1 MGQDR
6 FDPDRSCLPSHGW
19 GIDMV
24 PELISG
30 AMKAADA
37 IIREQQADG
46 AIGPDVSY
54 SYKAVWPLALAGRPA
69 EATRLLDQFSA
80 TFLKPNG
87 EFRCGENIYAP
98 NQVNWRF
105 LYPNAWL
112 AIGAIH
118 LERLDIASRVG
129 NFIER
134 HQSENGG
141 FPAARELVAGDVP
154 QDMLSACMAGLVL
167 LYQGKIE
174 MALKA
179 GKFLVDLYEAQPDPA
194 NRIYLNLTPSGR
206 LLTEYPRE
214 RSYMYVIDKQ
224 LPEQP
229 YFAPG
234 AAMAFLSKLFMVS
247 GKNEYLG
254 YAEKYYGLA
263 LSPQSD
269 IPLGLF
275 DYPTSGKIG
284 WGAGNLYR
292 ATGNTLYR
300 NVAERVGRYLLKTQL
315 TDGRWPR
322 FRDNSDA
329 NLAAE
334 FCAWL
339 IEAAKALTTC

>member
-1 MGQDR
+1 MK
-6 FDPDRSCLPSHGW
+6 
-19 GIDMV
+19 MV
-24 PELISG
+24 RKLVSS

-37 IIREQQADG
+37 IISEQQSDG
-46 AIGPDVSY
+46 SIGPDVSY
-54 SYKAVWPLALAGRPA
+54 SYKAVWPLALAGRA
-69 EATRLLDQFSA
+69 EEATVLLDWVSA
-80 TFLKPNG
+80 KFLKANG
-87 EFRCGENIYAP
+87 EFRCDEKVYAP

-118 LERLDIASRVG
+118 LERLDIAARVG
-129 NFIER
+129 SFIER

-141 FPAARELVAGDVP
+141 FPAARDLVAGDVP
-154 QDMLSACMAGLVL
+154 QDMLSACIAGLVL

-174 MALKA
+174 KALKA
-179 GKFLVDLYEAQPDPA
+179 GKFLIDLYEAQPDPA

-206 LLTEYPRE
+206 LLTEYPQD
-214 RSYMYVIDKQ
+214 RSYMYLINKH

-254 YAEKYYGLA
+254 YAEQYYRLA
-263 LSPQSD
+263 LSPHSD

-284 WGAGNLYR
+284 WGAGNLFR
-292 ATGNTLYR
+292 ATGSPAYR
-300 NVAERVGRYLLKTQL
+300 AVAERVGTYLLKTQL
-315 TDGRWPR
+315 ADGRWPR
-322 FRDNSDA
+322 FWDNSDT

-339 IEAAKALTTC
+339 IEMAKAIAER

>member
-1 MGQDR
+1 MT
-6 FDPDRSCLPSHGW
+6 S
-19 GIDMV
+19 
-24 PELISG
+24 ELISG
-30 AMKAADA
+30 AMRAAEA
-37 IIREQQADG
+37 ILREQQADG
-46 AIGPDVSY
+46 SIGPDVSY
-54 SYKAVWPLALAGRPA
+54 SYKAVWPLALAGRPV
-69 EATRLLDQFSA
+69 EATRQLDWLSA
-80 TFLKPNG
+80 EFLRPAG
-87 EFRCGENIYAP
+87 EFRCGEDIYAP

-118 LERLDIASRVG
+118 LERLEVADRVAA
-129 NFIER
+129 FIQR
-134 HQSENGG
+134 YQSENGG

-167 LYQGKIE
+167 LYRGRLDQ
-174 MALKA
+174 ALRA
-179 GKFLVDLYEAQPDPA
+179 GKFLIDLYEAQPDPA

-206 LLTEYPRE
+206 LLTEYPVD
-214 RSYMYVIDKQ
+214 RSYMYLIDKR

-234 AAMAFLSKLFMVS
+234 AAMAFLSKLFMLS

-254 YAEKYYGLA
+254 YAEKYYRLA

-284 WGAGNLYR
+284 WGAGNLFR
-292 ATGNTLYR
+292 ATGNSVYR
-300 NVAERVGRYLLKTQL
+300 EVARRVGRYLLGTQAA
-315 TDGRWPR
+315 DGRWPK
-322 FRDNSDA
+322 FRDNSDV

-339 IEAAKALTTC
+339 IEIGKALAVR